1 MEDKKKYLLTI
12 TYDGSSFAG
21 WQTQSNG
28 LAIQALIED
37 KLKTVLRDPTPIF
50 GSGRTDSGVHALAQT
65 AHFETTVTLDPYNL
79 RHRLNSLL
87 PQTIRILDIFEV
99 PSPFHARFSVKQKTY
114 RYLIVHDKTHD
125 PFLINKAWHVSH
137 FLLNGKKRSG
147 NTTSNYIITLDYE
160 KMKQACDKLKGL
172 HDFKA
177 FAAKNSEGTASKD
190 SIRDLIGFDLIK
202 ENNRLIFELSSK
214 GFLYKMVRNLIGT
227 VIEIG
232 AGKLELDVIDSAFN
246 TGLRS
251 GLGATAPACG
261 LYLKSVEY

>member
-125 PFLINKAWHVSH
+125 PFLINKAWHVS
-137 FLLNGKKRSG
+137 
-147 NTTSNYIITLDYE
+147 YPLDYE

>member
-28 LAIQALIED
+28 LAIQALIEE
-37 KLKTVLRDPTPIF
+37 KLKTILREPTPIF

-65 AHFETTVTLDPYNL
+65 AHFETSITLDPYNL
-79 RHRLNSLL
+79 RHRLNALL

-99 PSPFHARFSVKQKTY
+99 LSPFHARFSVKQKTY

-125 PFLINKAWHVSH
+125 PFLLNKAWHVS
-137 FLLNGKKRSG
+137 
-147 NTTSNYIITLDYE
+147 YPLDYE
-160 KMKQACDKLKGL
+160 KMKNACDKLKGL

-177 FAAKNSEGTASKD
+177 FAAKNTEGTASKD

-202 ENNRLIFELSSK
+202 ENNLLIFELSSK

-246 TGLRS
+246 TGSRS
-251 GLGATAPACG
+251 MLGATAPACG